1 MEETLLTLGL
11 GKLVDIVVS
20 FAWVYELV
28 MGDIVDI
35 VLVHE
40 FLVDNPRG
48 IGNNLVY
55 PSTLTNSLASF
66 GVGHGW
72 CVLVVC
78 AELVRDDSDQKLD
91 FGERQFCL
99 TELETVSALSAR
111 LVVQKPTEKTDP
123 KWNRSYTPS
132 A

>member
-11 GKLVDIVVS
+11 GKLVNIVVS
-20 FAWVYELV
+20 LAWVYKLV
-28 MGDIVDI
+28 VGDVVDI

-55 PSTLTNSLASF
+55 PSTLTDSLASF
-66 GVGHGW
+66 GVSHGW
-72 CVLVVC
+72 CILVVRT
-78 AELVRDDSDQKLD
+78 ELVRDDSDQKLD

-99 TELETVSALSAR
+99 TELEAVSALSAWG
-111 LVVQKPTEKTDP
+111 K
-123 KWNRSYTPS
+123 
-132 A
+132 